1 MAQYVL
7 PWHGQV
13 EEPSPPPA
21 RVPKIFSELA
31 LEALLAHCVFETVLD
46 VGSGAGVHSKIFEN
60 NGKQVTS
67 VDFGVSAYY
76 QRTSDNR
83 EVVLGDYYE
92 CLFKERFDLVWASHV
107 LEHQPNVNLFLK
119 KVFQDLKEGGWFAVT
134 VPPLKH
140 QIVGGHVSLWNA
152 GLLLYHLVLAG
163 FDCSAASIKKYGYNI
178 SIVVQKR
185 SIQKLPDLHYDTGD
199 INRLSQYFPPGLRER
214 FDGDIRELNWP
225 PTQN

>member
-7 PWHGQV
+7 PWRNQPK
-13 EEPSPPPA
+13 ETSPSPA
-21 RVPKIFSELA
+21 RVPQIFSELGLVA
-31 LEALLAHCVFETVLD
+31 LFENCVFETVLD
-46 VGSGAGVHSKIFEN
+46 VGSGAGVHSEIFEM
-60 NGKQVTS
+60 NGKHVTS

-76 QRTSDNR
+76 QRTAENR
-83 EVVLGDYYE
+83 EVVIGDYYE
-92 CLFKERFDLVWASHV
+92 CLFKTQFDLVWASHV

-119 KVFQDLKEGGWFAVT
+119 KVFCDLKEGGWLAVT

-152 GLLLYHLVLAG
+152 GLLLYHLILAG

-178 SIVVQKR
+178 SVMVRKR
-185 SIQKLPDLHYDTGD
+185 SIQDLPALHYDTGD
-199 INRLSQYFPPGLRER
+199 IDRLSQYFPPGLSER

-225 PTQN
+225 PTQT